1 MLIPHTQLPP
11 ETLTSLIEDYVT
23 RETDTFHNST
33 LAERSKQLRTLLD
46 TRQAFITYN
55 VEYEKCCL
63 VARHE
68 VSNEDIRNW
77 LGDEGLQVQQGD
89 SF

>member
-11 ETLTSLIEDYVT
+11 ETLTRLIEDYAT
-23 RETDTFHNST
+23 RETDTHHDST
-33 LAERSKQLRTLLD
+33 LAERAMKLRTLLD

-55 VEYEKCCL
+55 VGHEQCCL

-68 VSNEDIRNW
+68 VSEEDIRNW
-77 LGDEGLQVQQGD
+77 LSE
-89 SF
+89 